1 MFLDGRQTR
10 TGDWRVRDLCQ
21 MTRAPVLSRLQRRGV
36 CLLGGKTIRCIL
48 SLGGGTLSPQTLFT
62 CVRRARLP
70 LPTAREVAKL
80 WGLGRQMLGGGK
92 RVLEAP
98 SISPS
103 DHTSRCGEKGPW
115 EGQPSGWMKSEGDG
129 ASGCHV
135 GKEVRMQAWELW
147 AGTLVFLGL
156 WT

>member
-1 MFLDGRQTR
+1 MKSPGREHGSPKVLLGLDHTPAGGMFLDGRQMR

-62 CVRRARLP
+62 CVMRARLP

-103 DHTSRCGEKGPW
+103 DHTSRCGEKGP
-115 EGQPSGWMKSEGDG
+115 
-129 ASGCHV
+129 
-135 GKEVRMQAWELW
+135 
-147 AGTLVFLGL
+147 
-156 WT
+156 